1 MKKNKTKSKL
11 SLNLTILVYI
21 MIILTA
27 ASITTVSTL
36 MFQAYLYDFFETSAV
51 MANKVLLNDLSVEYE
66 RLDNVRSN
74 LVRDTAFI
82 ESVRASDSTDISKI
96 YESIPKEKAVYA
108 IVTDRK
114 GNLIWNSDNA
124 KLSSFDV
131 SAALNGE
138 AGGKLVADAN
148 VPLSYQLVSP
158 VYDKKN
164 LIIGACIVG
173 FDLADTSYIDGIK
186 EQTNNHATIF
196 AGDTR
201 YTTTVI
207 GKDGNRAVGTQMS
220 DNVKKVV
227 IDEGKEYKGVALI
240 LDEQYYCY
248 YVPIKDESGA
258 VLGAYFTG
266 TPLAASKKQFA
277 LAVIISIAIG
287 LACIVIS
294 AIIVMYYLKKKV
306 AIPIGAVNELALEMS
321 EGNLDSADFSIKF
334 GRDEVGEFA
343 RTLQATKHTLN
354 SYINDLTRILTA
366 MADGDFSREPEVTYQ
381 GNFKKIEE
389 AVNQIQQQLKTV
401 ITSINR
407 SSEEV
412 MLGAA
417 QISDGSQTLAE
428 GTTKQASA
436 IQELSAAIN
445 EISVKI
451 TQNANDAEK
460 AEQLSSDVEDK
471 MERQNEEMQSMLSA
485 MQEIEAKSNEISK
498 IIKTIDDIAFQTNIL
513 ALNAAVEAAR
523 AGAAGKGFAVVADE
537 VRNLASKSAEAA
549 RNTNFLISASIDAV
563 NNGAEIARVTAEAM
577 EEVMNISRN
586 TRELISGISAASA
599 AQADAIQQ
607 VTAGIDQISHVV
619 QQNSATA
626 EESAAS
632 CEELSGQS
640 KMLKDQVSLFKV

>member
-51 MANKVLLNDLSVEYE
+51 MANKVLLNDLSTEYE

-74 LVRDTAFI
+74 LVRDTIFI
-82 ESVRASDSTDISKI
+82 ESVRASDGTDIGKI
-96 YESIPKEKAVYA
+96 YESIPKKEAVYA

-158 VYDKKN
+158 IYDKRN

-173 FDLADTSYIDGIK
+173 FDLSDTSYIDGIK

-266 TPLAASKKQFA
+266 TPLAASKREFA
-277 LAVIISIAIG
+277 LSVIISIAIG

-306 AIPIGAVNELALEMS
+306 AVPIGAVNELALEMS

-381 GNFKKIEE
+381 GNFKRIEE

-451 TQNANDAEK
+451 THNANNAEK
-460 AEQLSSDVEDK
+460 AEKLSSDVEDK